1 MGHKGAHMGR
11 DGRRNRLIIWLAGA
25 GYLVALALIAAWP
38 SPVDAPVNAQL
49 MAFFDALH
57 RRGVPQIIGYNLL
70 EFGANVVLFI
80 PCGLLLAHLLRSW
93 VPAVLLGAGLAV
105 AIEAGQWL
113 VLPGR
118 HADARDIIA
127 NSAGALFGALLWLLL
142 RTLHRR
148 RSTARSRTEY
158 ARRARRS

>member
-1 MGHKGAHMGR
+1 MGHKGAYMGR
-11 DGRRNRLIIWLAGA
+11 DGRRNRLIIWLAAA

-70 EFGANVVLFI
+70 EFAANVVLFI

-93 VPAVLLGAGLAV
+93 VPAVLLGGAPMFKVKQFSALEHHKV
-105 AIEAGQWL
+105 TH
-113 VLPGR
+113 PGSWR
-118 HADARDIIA
+118 TAP
-127 NSAGALFGALLWLLL
+127 SAGGEP
-142 RTLHRR
+142 RR
-148 RSTARSRTEY
+148 
-158 ARRARRS
+158 

>member
-1 MGHKGAHMGR
+1 MGCTAGVCRRSLDTTCWSLAPTWCCSSRAACCWPTCCAPGSLRCCWGR
-11 DGRRNRLIIWLAGA
+11 
-25 GYLVALALIAAWP
+25 
-38 SPVDAPVNAQL
+38 
-49 MAFFDALH
+49 
-57 RRGVPQIIGYNLL
+57 
-70 EFGANVVLFI
+70 
-80 PCGLLLAHLLRSW
+80 GLT
-93 VPAVLLGAGLAV
+93 V

-142 RTLHRR
+142 RTLRR
-148 RSTARSRTEY
+148 RRAAARARTEH